1 MTGKKLQRVLACL
14 LAVLLLSQV
23 GAFSPAVF
31 AADSSGYT
39 LHDGTAVIPAGTSAG
54 DVNRILAAALV
65 VGFDQMSGEEQDRI
79 LTGEWQYACEG
90 KSAISTKNTAWGPV
104 TGFDSSKKFGLV
116 TTKYSHPALSANE
129 DASYPIRLKLADGTL
144 TNEVKVYKA
153 QKPVSSITLKEGV
166 TVTLPYNADV
176 SINFDALRE
185 RIFDQV
191 VESTTPDLKVND
203 VTIEYY
209 ATATTGSLGALG
221 RAWAPLEGGKVD
233 DLNYPAISEGDQQ
246 IRISYAGNDTYG
258 AASAE
263 VTVTFADREASN
275 IVLKP
280 DQKVALPYTDA
291 TTVDSDALRA
301 AILQQIVD
309 EGTTPSLT
317 AENTEIKYY
326 ATATTGAAV
335 GFGKNWAPLEG
346 GKVDGL
352 NYPAISAGDQ
362 QIQISFKGDD
372 AYKASSATTTV
383 TFTERPGIEAVTK
396 ENPTFKLAFTA
407 DGAAIY
413 DNIRQQVWDAV
424 VVSTNPTLTVDDVTI
439 EYYATATTGA
449 VDKLG
454 HAWVAL
460 TGGKVNGLTYPAIGE
475 GTQEVRITWGGSKD
489 NAAWQWQGNVAVT
502 GRADAPFQLKEGVTE
517 GMTVAMVYN
526 RDQSINY
533 EATAQALRD
542 ALLESTDP
550 NISIDDVTV
559 QYNAGI
565 KNYQP
570 LNYSPTGS
578 DFIDQFVKFGLGS
591 QTIHFV
597 WNGNANY
604 KPLKLDDVKVNM
616 EDHRTASAVMLKSGA
631 SITYNMDANAMLQA
645 IFENL
650 IDWDAS
656 TLPEKSTL
664 SAADFTFEYYGENVL
679 GEEDGGISGGV
690 PNWAPVAGG
699 TVNLL
704 TYPQMGAGENQKVR
718 VSYSGNGEYR
728 PCKNVEGTLT
738 VNKAKVSV
746 KVHSTSIYAE
756 EAKDKLGEGFVTTD
770 PADKFDIYTI
780 YGGMTSDVTGSVF
793 VQLPERM
800 TKGTIIKLI
809 DQTLKGLDQKTL
821 TEMMQQG
828 TTVGELRKL
837 LSDIVGKGDKLPQ
850 PVKDLLKKVG
860 IDIDTLVKLNEALN
874 KFPGLLD
881 NVRVAFGTPDQAG
894 IYTVYA
900 ITNNKNYETG
910 FGMGA
915 LVVKKHYSGVKL
927 QWNET
932 IPNGKLTAEEA
943 KSFDFGVTLMYD
955 GNPAEKQ
962 TNVHYLYSGFT
973 SKWKPYSSTTTPPT
987 EPGRYVVTVVTLGGN
1002 YQAAPITRAFQITK

>member
-1 MTGKKLQRVLACL
+1 MTGKKLQRLLACL

-31 AADSSGYT
+31 AADASGYT
-39 LHDGTAVIPAGTSAG
+39 LQDGTAIIPAGTSKE
-54 DVNRILAAALV
+54 DVDRILAAALV

-209 ATATTGSLGALG
+209 ATATTG
-221 RAWAPLEGGKVD
+221 
-233 DLNYPAISEGDQQ
+233 
-246 IRISYAGNDTYG
+246 
-258 AASAE
+258 
-263 VTVTFADREASN
+263 
-275 IVLKP
+275 
-280 DQKVALPYTDA
+280 
-291 TTVDSDALRA
+291 
-301 AILQQIVD
+301 
-309 EGTTPSLT
+309 
-317 AENTEIKYY
+317 
-326 ATATTGAAV
+326 AAV

-372 AYKASSATTTV
+372 TYKASSETTTV
-383 TFTERPGIEAVTK
+383 TFTERPGIEAATK
-396 ENPTFKLAFTA
+396 ENPTFKLDFTA
-407 DGAAIY
+407 DGEAIY

-424 VVSTNPTLTVDDVTI
+424 VVSTKPALTVDNVTI

-475 GTQEVRITWGGSKD
+475 GTQEVRITWGGSK
-489 NAAWQWQGNVAVT
+489 NYAAWQWQGNVAVT
-502 GRADAPFQLKEGVTE
+502 GRADAPFRFKEGVTE

-533 EATAQALRD
+533 EETAQALRE
-542 ALLESTDP
+542 ALLESTDS

-559 QYNAGI
+559 QYNADITGI
-565 KNYQP
+565 TKNYKP
-570 LNYSPTGS
+570 LDCNETLVL
-578 DFIDQFVKFGLGS
+578 VKFGLGN
-591 QTIHFV
+591 QIIHFS
-597 WNGNANY
+597 WSGNADY
-604 KPLKLDDVKVNM
+604 KPLKLDDVTVKMSDNRIKSRIV
-616 EDHRTASAVMLKSGA
+616 LKDGV
-631 SITYNMDANAMLQA
+631 SITYHMDPAVMEQE

-690 PNWAPVAGG
+690 PDWAPVAGG
-699 TVNLL
+699 TVNFLN
-704 TYPQMGAGENQKVR
+704 YPQMGAGENQKVR
-718 VSYSGNGEYR
+718 VSYSGNDEYC

-756 EAKDKLGEGFVTTD
+756 EAKNKLGEGFITTD

-780 YGGMTSDVTGSVF
+780 YGGMTSDVTTSVF

-800 TKGTIIKLI
+800 TKATIIKLI
-809 DQTLKGLDQKTL
+809 DKMLHDLDQKTL

-881 NVRVAFGTPDQAG
+881 DVRVAFGTPDQAG

-927 QWNET
+927 QWNQI

-943 KSFDFGVTLMYD
+943 KNFDFGVTLMYD
-955 GNPAEKQ
+955 GKPAEKQ